1 MNTFSF
7 SFDKR
12 TIGDIVDALRF
23 YRVSLCYRDSDTFDV
38 DLDQRLKVLISRL
51 VYCSELIDLCYVS
64 L

>member
-1 MNTFSF
+1 MSTFSF

-23 YRVSLCYRDSDTFDV
+23 YRCSLCYRDSDSFDV

-51 VYCSELIDLCYVS
+51 VYCSELIDLYDFS